1 MVLLFLLAFC
11 RLCSSQSG
19 FCRASFQFECF
30 ILGLFLWPS
39 SVSLLLLLFL
49 FCPVF
54 HQAPLIL
61 NDSFSVFFN
70 FLYAFL
76 NPALFVVLF
85 WLVFPSVSVLSVCVW
100 GVVHM
105 SQPVAG

>member
-1 MVLLFLLAFC
+1 MVLLFILAFC

-19 FCRASFQFECF
+19 FYRAPFQFECF

-54 HQAPLIL
+54 HQAPLIV
-61 NDSFSVFFN
+61 NASFSVF

-85 WLVFPSVSVLSVCVW
+85 WLVFPSVSVLSVCFW